1 MKNIFKYASLLMAA
15 AMLCLVSCQGT
26 VDPEEGGNG
35 NTENNG
41 GNNNGNGGNGNN
53 QGGNAG
59 SDEDLVL
66 RLFSDRN
73 LLQTNV
79 DVATLTVTLGD
90 EVVTEGVELYDGN
103 NNKVDLPEF
112 KFKAEAD
119 GEYVF
124 WALYGTYTSEEITI
138 KAIDMAIPESPE
150 DPEPDNT
157 SFKTRVMLT
166 EFTTVGCSACPS
178 MKRVLHGLETDKN
191 EDGTLKYADVL
202 DKLVFTECHSGL
214 VNRVADPCYLH
225 NQAFEDFCAI
235 TGFPTLK
242 FDIDYLQKQQDK
254 GMIKSAVNDLHAAK
268 APIAPGIA
276 VNSSKVGSDV
286 AFKVTV
292 KAAVDGEYRVG
303 AFLLEDGIYA
313 QQTNIKTGEEYMNT
327 HNNVIRYVDSQY
339 KGSFYGMPLTDI
351 LAGKT
356 ADIMFAW
363 DLDEIWEYGTE
374 KGAING
380 GIEWPE
386 RVDGNLHMVVF
397 VSMKDADGNYFI
409 ANVIDCPLS
418 GETPFEYAD

>member
-26 VDPEEGGNG
+26 IDPEEGGNG

-157 SFKTRVMLT
+157 RFKTRVMLT

-178 MKRVLHGLETDKN
+178 MERMLHGLETDKN

-214 VNRVADPCYLH
+214 VGSVADPCYLH
-225 NQAFEDFCAI
+225 NQAFEEFYMI
-235 TGFPTLK
+235 TGFPTVK
-242 FDIDYLQKQQDK
+242 FDIFTLLTK
-254 GMIKSAVNDLHAAK
+254 IEKSEVKSNVDGLYAAK
-268 APIAPGIA
+268 ASVAPGIA
-276 VNSSKVGSDV
+276 VNSSKKGSDV

-303 AFLLEDGIYA
+303 AFLLEDGIEA
-313 QQTNIKTGEEYMNT
+313 KQTNIMVGEEYMNT
-327 HNNVIRYVDSQY
+327 HNNVIRYVDAHS
-339 KGSFYGMPLTDI
+339 SFYGHPVADI
-351 LAGKT
+351 LAGRT

-386 RVDGNLHMVVF
+386 RIDANLRMVVF
-397 VSMKDADGNYFI
+397 VSMKDAKGNYFL
-409 ANVIDCPLS
+409 ANVIDYPLS

>member
-1 MKNIFKYASLLMAA
+1 MKNLLRYASLLMAA

-26 VDPEEGGNG
+26 IDPD
-35 NTENNG
+35 
-41 GNNNGNGGNGNN
+41 
-53 QGGNAG
+53 AG
-59 SDEDLVL
+59 IDKDLVL

-73 LLQTNV
+73 LVQTNV

-90 EVVTEGVELYDGN
+90 EVITEGIELYDGDD
-103 NNKVDLPEF
+103 NKIDLPDF
-112 KFKAEAD
+112 KFKAKAD
-119 GEYVF
+119 GEYTF
-124 WALYGTYTSEEITI
+124 WAVYGTYVSEEITI
-138 KAIDMAIPESPE
+138 KAIDMAIPDSPE

-214 VNRVADPCYLH
+214 VRSVADPCYLH
-225 NQAFEDFCAI
+225 NEAFEEFCAFG
-235 TGFPTLK
+235 GFPTLK
-242 FDIDYLQKQQDK
+242 FDIYYLQKQQDK
-254 GMIKSAVNDLHAAK
+254 GLISSTVNDLHAAK

-339 KGSFYGMPLTDI
+339 KGSFYGMPLTDNI

-386 RVDGNLHMVVF
+386 RIDANLRMVVF
-397 VSMKDADGNYFI
+397 VSMKDAKGNYFL